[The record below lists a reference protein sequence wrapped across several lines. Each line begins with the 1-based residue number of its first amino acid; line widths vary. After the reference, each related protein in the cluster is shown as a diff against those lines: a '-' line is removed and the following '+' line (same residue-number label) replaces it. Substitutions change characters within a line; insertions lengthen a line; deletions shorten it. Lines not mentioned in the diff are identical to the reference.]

1 MINFLVDQKHL
12 SRDEAYMLTSV
23 AIDVDITQL
32 VDGSVGVHAICPKN
46 IFVKQ

>member
-1 MINFLVDQKHL
+1 MVRQPVGVSALGH
-12 SRDEAYMLTSV
+12 
-23 AIDVDITQL
+23 VDITQF

>member
-1 MINFLVDQKHL
+1 
-12 SRDEAYMLTSV
+12 V

-46 IFVKQ
+46 IFVPQ